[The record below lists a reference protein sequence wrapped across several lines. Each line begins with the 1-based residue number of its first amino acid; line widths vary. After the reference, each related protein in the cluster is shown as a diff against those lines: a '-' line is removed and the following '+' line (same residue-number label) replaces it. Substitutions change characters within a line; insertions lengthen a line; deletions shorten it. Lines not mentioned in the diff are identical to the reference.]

1 MALTNLDKET
11 TTRLFEMLSLND
23 DKNIEI
29 VKNNYS
35 GYGQLMLLAEQIANL
50 QNKAKEI
57 IKNISINDYLHSIEM
72 TAKKVPGTIYYLY
85 KTKNKEFLSI
95 ISPEEW
101 NRSDE
106 DLKFLGKYLYNYDN
120 IFYVSL

>member
-29 VKNNYS
+29 VRNNYS
-35 GYGQLMLLAEQIANL
+35 GYGQLIILAEQIANL

-57 IKNISINDYLHSIEM
+57 IKNISINDHLHNIEM
-72 TAKKVPGTIYYLY
+72 TANKVPGTLYYLY

-95 ISPEEW
+95 ISPEKW
-101 NRSDE
+101 QRD
-106 DLKFLGKYLYNYDN
+106 DPDFIFLGKYLYNYDN

>member
-29 VKNNYS
+29 VRNNYS

-85 KTKNKEFLSI
+85 KTKNKKFLSI

-101 NRSDE
+101 QRD
-106 DLKFLGKYLYNYDN
+106 DPDFIFLGKYLYNYDN
-120 IFYVSL
+120 IFYES

>member
-23 DKNIEI
+23 DKKIEI

-35 GYGQLMLLAEQIANL
+35 GYGQLMLLAEQISNL

-57 IKNISINDYLHSIEM
+57 IKNISVFQLLLTLLKQDLIYLLFPLED
-72 TAKKVPGTIYYLY
+72 
-85 KTKNKEFLSI
+85 
-95 ISPEEW
+95 
-101 NRSDE
+101 DE
-106 DLKFLGKYLYNYDN
+106 TPFC
-120 IFYVSL
+120 

>member
-23 DKNIEI
+23 DKKIEI

-35 GYGQLMLLAEQIANL
+35 GYGQLMLLAEQISNL

-57 IKNISINDYLHSIEM
+57 IKNISVNDYLHSIEM
-72 TAKKVPGTIYYLY
+72 TAKKVPGTNYYLY
-85 KTKNKEFLSI
+85 KIDQL
-95 ISPEEW
+95 
-101 NRSDE
+101 
-106 DLKFLGKYLYNYDN
+106 
-120 IFYVSL
+120 